1 MRKLDFK
8 AKVVAVLKIFDV
20 PSMITS
26 PDHYNITDLLINRV
40 NKDPQLPLMS
50 KQTSPGVWEDIT
62 AGDYLTEVK
71 ALAKGFIAAGI
82 EPGQRV
88 GIMSHTRY
96 EWALC
101 DFALWFAGACS
112 VPIYESSAPSQMEWN
127 LSDSG
132 SVAVILEDQE
142 MAKSF
147 KFIEGSLP
155 AVKNVWIIEGS
166 DLSDLVD
173 LGTKVSNEVLEARRV
188 SSNLDS
194 LATIIYT
201 SGTTGRPKG
210 CELLHR
216 GFVDLCENAQ
226 AVLPEVVCPGGSTV
240 LFLPMAHV
248 FARFVSVLCVSS
260 GVQVGHQPDAKNVAP
275 AMQSFHPTFLLAVPR
290 VFEKVYNSAEQR
302 AESGG
307 KGKIFRKAADTAV
320 AWSEAL
326 NTAKGP
332 SALLNVKH
340 KLFDVLVYK
349 KLRAA
354 MGGRVKYAISGGGPL
369 GARLGHF
376 YRAIGLIVL
385 EGYGLT
391 ETTAPVTIGRPGN
404 LKIGKVGYALPGCAV
419 QIADDGE
426 IWLKGTNVLKSY
438 WKNTDATKSTFDG
451 EWFKTG
457 DIGVLDEDGFLA
469 ITGRK
474 KELIITAGGKNVAPA
489 LLEDPLRANP
499 LISQAVVL
507 GDAKPFVSVLLSLD
521 EEMLPMWLE
530 NNGVKNKLSLDQA
543 RSNNLVLAEIS
554 KAIESVNKNF
564 STAESIRKFAILP
577 NDLTEK
583 SGHLTPSLKIK
594 RNVVSEDFNYLVEDI
609 YADSAKSTCHNIGD
623 YKI

>member
-1 MRKLDFK
+1 M
-8 AKVVAVLKIFDV
+8 KVFEV
-20 PSMITS
+20 PSMVDADQKS
-26 PDHYNITDLLINRV
+26 NITDLLINRV
-40 NKDPQLPLMS
+40 NMDPSLALMS
-50 KQTSPGVWEDIT
+50 KQVEPNVWQDVK
-62 AGDYLTEVK
+62 AGDYLEEVK

-82 EPGQRV
+82 KPGQRV
-88 GIMSHTRY
+88 GIMSHTNY

-101 DFALWFAGACS
+101 DFALWFAGAVS
-112 VPIYESSAPSQMEWN
+112 VPIYESSAPSQIEWI
-127 LSDSG
+127 LGDSG
-132 SVAVILEDQE
+132 SVAVIFENTDMVSLFKTV
-142 MAKSF
+142 AKS
-147 KFIEGSLP
+147 LP
-155 AVKNVWIIEGS
+155 DVKQHWVMDSS
-166 DLSDLVD
+166 DLSNLLEQGKTISD
-173 LGTKVSNEVLEARRV
+173 EVLEKHRTTGGL
-188 SSNLDS
+188 NS

-201 SGTTGRPKG
+201 SGTTGKPKG

-216 GFVDLCENAQ
+216 GFVDLCNNAQ

-248 FARFVSVLCVSS
+248 FARFVSVLCVAG
-260 GVQVGHQPDAKNVAP
+260 GVKVGHQPDAKNVAP

-307 KGKIFRKAADTAV
+307 KGKIFRAAAETAI
-320 AWSEAL
+320 AWSTAL
-326 NTAKGP
+326 DTAKGP
-332 SALLNVKH
+332 SLALNIKH
-340 KLFDVLVYK
+340 KAFDVLVYK

-354 MGGRVKYAISGGGPL
+354 MGGQVKYAISGGGPL
-369 GARLGHF
+369 GTRLGHF

-404 LKIGKVGYALPGCAV
+404 LKIGKVGFALPGCGV
-419 QIADDGE
+419 RIADDGE
-426 IWLKGTNVLKSY
+426 IWLRGTNVLKSY
-438 WKNTDATKSTFDG
+438 WNNPDATKSTFEG

-457 DIGVLDEDGFLA
+457 DIGTLDEDGFLA

-499 LISQAVVL
+499 LVSQAVVI
-507 GDAKPFVSVLLSLD
+507 GDGKPFVSVLISLD
-521 EEMLPMWLE
+521 EEMLPIWLE
-530 NNGVKNKLSLDQA
+530 NNGIKDKLTLDEA
-543 RSNNLVLAEIS
+543 RSNPTILAEIS
-554 KAIESVNKNF
+554 KAIENVNKDF
-564 STAESIRKFAILP
+564 STAESIRKFALLP
-577 NDLTEK
+577 SDLTEK

-594 RNVVSEDFNYLVEDI
+594 RSVVSEDYAHLIDDI

>member
-1 MRKLDFK
+1 M
-8 AKVVAVLKIFDV
+8 KVFEVPPMVQSDLK
-20 PSMITS
+20 T
-26 PDHYNITDLLINRV
+26 NITDLLIDRV
-40 NKDPQLPLMS
+40 KKDPKLPLMA
-50 KQTSPGVWEDIT
+50 KQTEPNVWT
-62 AGDYLTEVK
+62 NVSAADYLEEVK
-71 ALAKGFIAAGI
+71 SLAKGFIAAGI

-88 GIMSHTRY
+88 GLMSKTRY

-101 DFALWFAGACS
+101 DFALWFAGAVS
-112 VPIYESSAPSQMEWN
+112 VPIYESSAPSQIEWI

-132 SVAVILEDQE
+132 AVACIFETADLEKLFQTV
-142 MAKSF
+142 K
-147 KFIEGSLP
+147 KSLP
-155 AVKNVWIIEGS
+155 DVKKTWLIES
-166 DLSDLVD
+166 SNLSDLVAS
-173 LGTKVSNEVLEARRV
+173 GSKITNEVLEARRT
-188 SSNLDS
+188 SANLDS

-201 SGTTGRPKG
+201 SGTTGKPKG

-216 GFVDLCENAQ
+216 GFVDLCKNAE
-226 AVLPEVVCPGGSTV
+226 AVLPDVVCPGGSTL

-248 FARFVSVLCVSS
+248 FARFVSVLCASG

-307 KGKIFRKAADTAV
+307 KGKIFRAAAETAI
-320 AWSEAL
+320 AWSTAL
-326 NTAKGP
+326 DSPKGP
-332 SALLNVKH
+332 SFGLNLKH
-340 KLFDVLVYK
+340 KVFDALVYK

-404 LKIGKVGYALPGCAV
+404 VKIGKVGFALPGCSV
-419 QIADDGE
+419 KIADDGE
-426 IWLKGTNVLKSY
+426 IWLKGSNTLKGY
-438 WKNTDATKSTFDG
+438 WKNPSATKSTFEG
-451 EWFKTG
+451 EWFKSG
-457 DIGVLDEDGFLA
+457 DIGTLDDDGFLS

-489 LLEDPLRANP
+489 QLEDPLRANP
-499 LISQAVVL
+499 LISQAVVI
-507 GDAKPFVSVLLSLD
+507 GDAKPFVSALVSID
-521 EEMLPMWLE
+521 EEMLPLWLE
-530 NNGVKNKLSLDQA
+530 NNGIKEPMSLDQA
-543 RSNNLVLAEIS
+543 RENPLVLAEIS
-554 KAIESVNKNF
+554 KAIENVNKDF
-564 STAESIRKFAILP
+564 STAESIRKFSVLP
-577 NDLTEK
+577 EDLTEK

-594 RNVVSEDFNYLVEDI
+594 RSVVTEDYAHLIDDI

>member
-1 MRKLDFK
+1 M
-8 AKVVAVLKIFDV
+8 KVFEVPPMVQSDLK
-20 PSMITS
+20 T
-26 PDHYNITDLLINRV
+26 NITDLLITRV
-40 NKDPQLPLMS
+40 NKDPKLPLMA
-50 KQTSPGVWEDIT
+50 KQTEPNVWT
-62 AGDYLTEVK
+62 NVSAADYLEEVK
-71 ALAKGFIAAGI
+71 ALAKGFIAAGV

-88 GIMSHTRY
+88 GLMSKTRY

-101 DFALWFAGACS
+101 DFALWFAGAVS
-112 VPIYESSAPSQMEWN
+112 VPIYESSAPSQIEWI

-132 SVAVILEDQE
+132 ASACIFENSDLETLFKTVK
-142 MAKSF
+142 KSLPDV
-147 KFIEGSLP
+147 KKTWLIEGSNL
-155 AVKNVWIIEGS
+155 G
-166 DLSDLVD
+166 DLVAS
-173 LGTKVSNEVLEARRV
+173 GSKITNEVLEARRT
-188 SSNLDS
+188 SANLDS

-201 SGTTGRPKG
+201 SGTTGKPKG

-216 GFVDLCENAQ
+216 GFVDLCKNAE
-226 AVLPEVVCPGGSTV
+226 AVLPDVVCPGGSTL

-248 FARFVSVLCVSS
+248 FARFVSVLCASG

-307 KGKIFRKAADTAV
+307 KGKIFRAAAETAI
-320 AWSEAL
+320 AWSTAL
-326 NTAKGP
+326 DTPKGP
-332 SALLNVKH
+332 SFGLNLKH
-340 KLFDVLVYK
+340 KVFDALVYK

-391 ETTAPVTIGRPGN
+391 ETTAPVTIGRPN
-404 LKIGKVGYALPGCAV
+404 NVKIGKVGFALPGCAV
-419 QIADDGE
+419 KIADDGE
-426 IWLKGTNVLKSY
+426 IWLKGSNTLKGY
-438 WKNTDATKSTFDG
+438 WKNSAATKSTFEG
-451 EWFKTG
+451 EWFKSG
-457 DIGVLDEDGFLA
+457 DIGTLDEDGFLS

-489 LLEDPLRANP
+489 QLEDPLRANP
-499 LISQAVVL
+499 LISQAVVI
-507 GDAKPFVSVLLSLD
+507 GDAKPFVSALVSID
-521 EEMLPMWLE
+521 EEMLPLWLE
-530 NNGVKNKLSLDQA
+530 NNGIKEPLSLDQA
-543 RSNNLVLAEIS
+543 RENPLVLAEIS
-554 KAIESVNKNF
+554 KAIENVNKDF
-564 STAESIRKFAILP
+564 SSAESIRKFAVLP
-577 NDLTEK
+577 EDLTEK

-594 RNVVSEDFNYLVEDI
+594 RSVVTDDYSHLIDDI

>member
-1 MRKLDFK
+1 MKTNE
-8 AKVVAVLKIFDV
+8 V
-20 PSMITS
+20 PLLVISS
-26 PDHYNITDLLINRV
+26 PETNITDLLIDRV
-40 NKDPQLPLMS
+40 KDNPALPLMS
-50 KQTSPGVWEDIT
+50 KQVQPGIWESVT
-62 AGDYLTEVK
+62 AGDYLEEVR

-82 EPGQRV
+82 EAGQRV

-96 EWALC
+96 EWALT
-101 DFALWFAGACS
+101 DFALWFAGAVS
-112 VPIYESSAPSQMEWN
+112 VPIYESSAPSQIEWI
-127 LSDSG
+127 LGDSG
-132 SVAVILEDQE
+132 ASAALFENDTLLELFKSVKGNLPKVTKQWV
-142 MAKSF
+142 F
-147 KFIEGSLP
+147 EGT
-155 AVKNVWIIEGS
+155 
-166 DLSDLVD
+166 DLGDLVK
-173 LGTKVSNEVLEARRV
+173 LGAKISDEELETRRK
-188 SSNLDS
+188 SSGLKD

-210 CELLHR
+210 CELIHQ
-216 GFVDLCENAQ
+216 GFVDLSRNAQ
-226 AVLPEVVCPGGSTV
+226 AVLPQVVCPGGSTV

-248 FARFVSVLCVSS
+248 FARFVSVLCAS
-260 GVQVGHQPDAKNVAP
+260 GGVLVGHQPDAKNVAP

-302 AESGG
+302 AEGAG
-307 KGKIFRKAADTAV
+307 KGKIFHTAAETAI
-320 AWSEAL
+320 AWSMAL
-326 NTAKGP
+326 DTKKGP
-332 SALLNVKH
+332 SVGLTIRH

-354 MGGRVKYAISGGGPL
+354 MGGQVKYAISGGGPL

-391 ETTAPVTIGRPGN
+391 ETTAPVTIGRPDN
-404 LKIGKVGYALPGCAV
+404 LKIGKVGFPLPGCGV
-419 QIADDGE
+419 HIADDGE
-426 IWLKGTNVLKSY
+426 IWLRGTNVLKGY
-438 WKNTDATKSTFDG
+438 WNNVDATKSTFDG
-451 EWFKTG
+451 DWFKTG
-457 DIGVLDEDGFLA
+457 DIGELDEDGFLA

-499 LISQAVVL
+499 LISQAVVI
-507 GDAKPFVSVLLSLD
+507 GDAKPFVSVLVSLD
-521 EEMLPMWLE
+521 EEMLPIWLE
-530 NNGVKNKLSLDQA
+530 NNGIKDKLSLDEA
-543 RSNNLVLAEIS
+543 RSNTVVLAEIS
-554 KAIESVNKNF
+554 RAIENVNSHF

-594 RNVVSEDFNYLVEDI
+594 RSVVVEDFGHLIDDI